1 MNTLQLVITF
11 HRKESTRV
19 VYGGRSFPRPRLQG
33 RSRLFDNYVIFYS
46 IVDHIRSTRRDR
58 KDVVSSFVNL

>member
-19 VYGGRSFPRPRLQG
+19 VMVVGAFPDLGYKDDQDCLTIM
-33 RSRLFDNYVIFYS
+33 LFF
-46 IVDHIRSTRRDR
+46 IR
-58 KDVVSSFVNL
+58 